1 MKLSTLIK
9 DLQEHHK
16 AYGEMEVLF
25 FNNKTNEAT
34 QPVTL
39 LMPSEKQLILSPGKQ
54 YDENKSAQKV
64 TGKA

>member
-16 AYGEMEVLF
+16 AHGEMEVLF
-25 FNNKTNEAT
+25 FNAKTNEAT

-39 LMPSEKQLILSPGKQ
+39 LMPADKQLILSPGKT
-54 YDENKSAQKV
+54 YEDKPAQKV